1 VSHGRRAQVTV
12 FFALMV
18 PVFVAVVG
26 LALDGGRLLE
36 KHADLEA
43 VADAAARAGA
53 AAMDTSASGTLRSN
67 PTSPPMLDPD
77 AAEQAAKGYAEYQ
90 GVVPLA
96 VSADATQVVVRVG
109 QRVPTVFLRV
119 AHLDSLWIESR
130 GIAHPRAGVSQ
141 ADN

>member
-1 VSHGRRAQVTV
+1 VTV
-12 FFALMV
+12 FFAMLL
-18 PVFVAVVG
+18 PVLVAVLG
-26 LALDGGRLLE
+26 LALDGGRMLE

-53 AAMDTSASGTLRSN
+53 AALDTSASSGLRSD
-67 PTSPPMLDPD
+67 PTSPPVLDPAVAE
-77 AAEQAAKGYAEYQ
+77 AAARGYAEYQ

-96 VSADATQVVVRVG
+96 VIANTNQVMVRVG

-130 GIAHPRAGVSQ
+130 GSAHLRSTARRTGI
-141 ADN
+141 

>member
-1 VSHGRRAQVTV
+1 MNRRDHAQVTV

-26 LALDGGRLLE
+26 LALDGGRMLE

-53 AAMDTSASGTLRSN
+53 AALDTSASGGLRSGASSL
-67 PTSPPMLDPD
+67 PTLNGLA
-77 AAEQAAKGYAEYQ
+77 AAEAARAYAEYH

-96 VSADATQVVVRVG
+96 VTANETQVMVRVG
-109 QRVPTVFLRV
+109 QSVPTVFLRV
-119 AHLDSLWIESR
+119 ARLNSLWIEAR
-130 GIAHPRAGVSQ
+130 GVAHPRAGLTRGG
-141 ADN
+141 N

>member
-1 VSHGRRAQVTV
+1 MNRRHYAQVTV

-26 LALDGGRLLE
+26 LALDGARMLE

-53 AAMDTSASGTLRSN
+53 AALDTTASGGLRSGPSSL
-67 PTSPPMLDPD
+67 PTLNAVA
-77 AAEQAAKGYAEYQ
+77 AAEAARAYAQYQ

-96 VSADATQVVVRVG
+96 VTANDTQG
-109 QRVPTVFLRV
+109 MGGGGASGPT
-119 AHLDSLWIESR
+119 
-130 GIAHPRAGVSQ
+130 GVLGG
-141 ADN
+141 